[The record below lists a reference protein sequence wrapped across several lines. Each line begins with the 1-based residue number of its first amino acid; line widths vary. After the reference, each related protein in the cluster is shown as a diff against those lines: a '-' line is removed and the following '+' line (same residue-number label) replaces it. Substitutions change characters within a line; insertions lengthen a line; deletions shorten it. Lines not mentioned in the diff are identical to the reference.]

1 MDASDLL
8 KKVRKLEIK
17 ARGLSNQLFA
27 GEYHSAFKGRGM
39 LFSEVR
45 EYQAG
50 DDVRHIDN
58 NVSARFGHPFVKVY
72 EEEREL
78 TVMLLVDMS
87 NSGLF
92 GSKVLSKRERIAE
105 LCAVL
110 AFAAMNNNDKV
121 GMILFTSQVEHI
133 VPPAKGKKHVLRL
146 IRDVLEFTP
155 KFNGTDLNDPLRYFR
170 NAIKKKSTG
179 FLISD
184 FMANN
189 YEEALKITSRKHD
202 LIALKVYDPIEQ
214 DIPDLGLIDIQV
226 AETGAMETID
236 TSSQKWRIAYKAEM
250 LRRNDELV
258 KACKKNRVDLASV
271 NTTENVLPVLLKLF
285 EKRMHK

>member
-1 MDASDLL
+1 METTDLL

-58 NVSARFGHPFVKVY
+58 NVTARFGHPFVKVY

-87 NSGLF
+87 ASGLF
-92 GSKVLSKRERIAE
+92 GTRVQTKRERIAE
-105 LCAVL
+105 LCAIL
-110 AFAAMNNNDKV
+110 AFAAMNNNDKI
-121 GMILFTSQVEHI
+121 GMLLFTSEVEHVI
-133 VPPAKGKKHVLRL
+133 PPSKGKKHVLRI
-146 IRDVLEFTP
+146 IRDILEFRP
-155 KFNGTDLNDPLRYFR
+155 QKKGTDLNPPLKYFR

-184 FMANN
+184 FQTQE

-202 LIALKVYDPIEQ
+202 LVALRVFDETEMQ
-214 DIPDLGLIDIQV
+214 VPDVGLVDFIL
-226 AETGAMETID
+226 AESGETISVD
-236 TSSQKWRIAYKAEM
+236 TSSQKWRTAFRAHQLEKLDQLKKI
-250 LRRNDELV
+250 
-258 KACKKNRVDLASV
+258 CKKNRVDLAQV
-271 NTTENVLPVLLKLF
+271 NTRENVVPVLLKLF
-285 EKRMHK
+285 EQRIHA

>member
-45 EYQAG
+45 EYQEG

-155 KFNGTDLNDPLRYFR
+155 KFNGTDLNDSLRYFR

-189 YEEALKITSRKHD
+189 YEEALKITAKKHD
-202 LIALKVYDPIEQ
+202 LIALKVYDQIEQ
-214 DIPDLGLIDIQV
+214 EIPDLGLIDIQI

-236 TSSQKWRIAYKAEM
+236 TSSHKWRIAYKAEM
-250 LRRNDELV
+250 LRRNDELI

-271 NTTENVLPVLLKLF
+271 NTTENVVPVLLKLF

>member
-1 MDASDLL
+1 MEASELL

-92 GSKVLSKRERIAE
+92 GSKDLSKRDRIAE
-105 LCAVL
+105 LCAIL

-121 GMILFTSQVEHI
+121 GMILFTSEVEHI

-146 IRDVLEFTP
+146 IRDVLEFQP
-155 KFNGTDLNDPLRYFR
+155 QKNGTNLNHPLRYFR
-170 NAIKKKSTG
+170 NAVKKKSTG

-184 FMANN
+184 FMTDEFDDAM
-189 YEEALKITSRKHD
+189 KITAKKHD
-202 LIALKVYDPIEQ
+202 LIALKVYDQIENE
-214 DIPDLGLIDIQV
+214 IPNLGLMDIQI
-226 AETGAMETID
+226 AETGQMVTID
-236 TSSQKWRIAYKAEM
+236 TSSKKWRLAYKTEM
-250 LRRNDELV
+250 LRKQDELV
-258 KACKKNRVDLASV
+258 KICKKNRVDLAMV
-271 NTTENVLPVLLKLF
+271 NTSENVVPVLLKLF